1 MTEASAFT
9 GTLVAA
15 NKKLIG
21 ATVNNLAGAPLGTVD
36 DLMIDSTGRVFYAVL
51 SFGGVLGVGKQ
62 YYPVPWELLAYHS
75 SKGEFAANLDK
86 TRMENAPNFG
96 LEDIWWT
103 RRFASDVDGH
113 YGINRPP
120 SLPCPSWWSTFR
132 AWAADGSVLVV
143 FRETQF

>member
-21 ATVNNLAGAPLGTVD
+21 ATVNDLAGAPLGTVD

-96 LEDIWWT
+96 LEDIKWT

-120 SLPCPSWWSTFR
+120 S
-132 AWAADGSVLVV
+132 
-143 FRETQF
+143 